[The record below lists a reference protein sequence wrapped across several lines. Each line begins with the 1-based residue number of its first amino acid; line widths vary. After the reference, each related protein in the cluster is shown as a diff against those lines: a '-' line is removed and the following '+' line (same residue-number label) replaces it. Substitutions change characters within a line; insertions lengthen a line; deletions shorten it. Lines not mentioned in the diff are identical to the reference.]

1 MGKRSEKHTCD
12 SCSAL
17 PYSMM
22 HHTQPEER
30 LDMDRVKMC
39 NSYKKGQILFFE
51 GNYPLGLFCISHGS
65 FKVYK
70 LSADGKEQIVRFAH
84 PGDFIGYHSLIADVP
99 YDVTAEAV
107 EESSVCFIPKKEFLD
122 LLHSQ
127 PSLSRA
133 MMEALCKELGLA
145 QERLQAMAHK
155 SVRERLAETL
165 LMLHESFRPRDPKA
179 VHDEA
184 LIYVKLP
191 REDIANVA
199 GSSTETIIRLLSE
212 FKDAGWVE
220 LKGKYIRLTDPK
232 ALQMLARN

>member
-1 MGKRSEKHTCD
+1 M
-12 SCSAL
+12 L
-17 PYSMM
+17 
-22 HHTQPEER
+22 HHANPGER
-30 LDMDRVKMC
+30 DDLDRVKMC
-39 NSYKKGQILFFE
+39 NAYKKGQILFFE
-51 GNYPLGLFCISHGS
+51 GNFPLGLFCISAGT

-70 LSADGKEQIVRFAH
+70 LSAEGKEQIIRFAR
-84 PGDFIGYHSLIADVP
+84 PGDFVGYHSLIADEP

-107 EESSVCFIPKKEFLD
+107 EEASVCFIPKREFLE
-122 LLHSQ
+122 LLDQQ
-127 PSLSRA
+127 PTLSKA
-133 MMEALCKELGLA
+133 LMQALCQELGLA

-165 LMLHESFRPRDPKA
+165 LMLHESFQPRDSEEEI
-179 VHDEA
+179 DEA

-220 LKGKYIRLTDPK
+220 LKGKHIRLTDTR
-232 ALQMLARN
+232 ALQKLASH